1 MRGRERDQRRACQ
14 RGCGPHRGRSD
25 HVKPGSKRF
34 GRTASS
40 GRYPRAHGRM
50 TDRDRHS
57 NDQKQSPRRSDA
69 YKRIG
74 PSGSVN
80 RLLRPDSVRHMSVTT
95 AMQGLT
101 AAHHGTQWDCSKAA
115 REPGYAQAMGRFR
128 RWWQVLGSNQRRLS
142 RRFYRTPIPT
152 HRNTHRPAHSPFL
165 TASNPRSVRPA
176 SVHTKSPRS
185 ARRGCRVPVQGS
197 PVESRCVPLGPPS
210 PSPPPGVRS
219 DLSGGDPRVQP

>member
-1 MRGRERDQRRACQ
+1 MWESPVLAGAS
-14 RGCGPHRGRSD
+14 PHVTHPHHTS
-25 HVKPGSKRF
+25 HKPLQ
-34 GRTASS
+34 T
-40 GRYPRAHGRM
+40 
-50 TDRDRHS
+50 
-57 NDQKQSPRRSDA
+57 
-69 YKRIG
+69 
-74 PSGSVN
+74 
-80 RLLRPDSVRHMSVTT
+80 RP
-95 AMQGLT
+95 ALKFL
-101 AAHHGTQWDCSKAA
+101 A
-115 REPGYAQAMGRFR
+115 
-128 RWWQVLGSNQRRLS
+128 LRLS